1 MIRRPPRSTR
11 TDTLFPY
18 TTLFRSTYPC
28 DGEGRA
34 RNAAAR
40 DSHAAARHPAFGSR
54 SDDAG
59 GVKSLF
65 LSFPRRR
72 GSMSTAGVQS
82 ASHHYRVASVRA
94 GNKANTHNAHI
105 TNAKDNE
112 CSYRLYLVVKGSIA

>member
-1 MIRRPPRSTR
+1 MGRGRADQRDRRLLRHHAR
-11 TDTLFPY
+11 
-18 TTLFRSTYPC
+18 TYPC

-72 GSMSTAGVQS
+72 GSLNTAGI
-82 ASHHYRVASVRA
+82 HYPSTESVDSRLLGDDEA
-94 GNKANTHNAHI
+94 ITSKPRCPPRLTDSSLTDNAP
-105 TNAKDNE
+105 TTPT
-112 CSYRLYLVVKGSIA
+112 R